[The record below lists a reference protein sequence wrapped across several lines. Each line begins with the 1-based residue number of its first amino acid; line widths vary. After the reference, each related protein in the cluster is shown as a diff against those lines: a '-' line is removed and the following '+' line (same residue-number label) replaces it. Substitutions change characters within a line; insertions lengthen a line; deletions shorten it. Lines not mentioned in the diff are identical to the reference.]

1 MMRRFMVL
9 LTILIAQSIPAVAE
23 SREKD
28 LDRWVDNSL
37 IPYVR
42 QQLLVHPRFKGETVM
57 FVVLNDNAP
66 ASTSN
71 ALALS
76 MRDRLLAAA
85 VDTAGVEIGWQQGRS
100 GTTLESN
107 PQDCMHDDVHYYI
120 GVELTQKLDS
130 TYAANVRALDL
141 EDRNWVTGFGKRWQ
155 GKLSTS
161 QRQAMRLERVD
172 ETFLGARDVPFTLG
186 QTDLLAAHLAH
197 QLSCTLKRRV
207 EDDYVV
213 SVDLVEPP
221 ATGLEGTVELISN
234 NLANRQALTL
244 STDEDASN
252 AILSGKAH
260 RIDGVLHQ
268 YWVTV
273 TPSRDTEEI
282 AALSA
287 SAYIVLPE
295 SRRPTAVPPA
305 TVPPVVAVAATEPG
319 VPPPV
324 SIPNAGKDALISPL
338 KITAPR
344 SNADCGIGACSML
357 QTEARVDS
365 IVFFLEHQANHGLV
379 RLSDAECRDRTAVRV
394 ARSGTPLQFPIART
408 TTESRNW
415 AETFEWDL
423 SPDLDTYYAVVV
435 TDVKLAR
442 RLANHMDRLPMR
454 CTTAL
459 RPGLENDEL
468 QAWLNDFAM
477 LTARSARH
485 IDWRA
490 IEVRNVL

>member
-9 LTILIAQSIPAVAE
+9 LTLLVAQSIPTVAE

-28 LDRWVDNSL
+28 VDRWVDNDL
-37 IPYVR
+37 IPYIR
-42 QQLLVHPRFKGETVM
+42 QQLLVHPRFKDETVM
-57 FVVLNDNAP
+57 FVVLDDNAP
-66 ASTSN
+66 ASTTN

-76 MRDRLLAAA
+76 IRDRLLAAA

-100 GTTLESN
+100 GTTLESS

-120 GVELTQKLDS
+120 GVELVQKLDS
-130 TYAANVRALDL
+130 SYAVNVRALDL
-141 EDRNWVTGFGKRWQ
+141 EDRNWVTGFGRRWH

-197 QLSCTLKRRV
+197 TLSCTLKRRV

-221 ATGLEGTVELISN
+221 ANGLEGTVELISN

-244 STDEDASN
+244 STDKDTANS
-252 AILSGKAH
+252 ILSGKAH

-273 TPSRDTEEI
+273 TPSRDTEDI

-295 SRRPTAVPPA
+295 SQKPPA
-305 TVPPVVAVAATEPG
+305 ARPVVAAGTTEPMT
-319 VPPPV
+319 PPPI
-324 SIPNAGKDALISPL
+324 SIPNAGKDSLIGPL
-338 KITAPR
+338 VISAPR
-344 SNADCGIGACSML
+344 SRTECGVGSCSIL
-357 QTEARVDS
+357 KTEARVDS

-379 RLSDAECRDRTAVRV
+379 RLSDSDCRGRTTARV
-394 ARSGTPLQFPIART
+394 ARSGQPLQFPIART
-408 TTESRNW
+408 TTSRRNW
-415 AETFEWDL
+415 SETYEWNTA
-423 SPDLDTYYAVVV
+423 PDLDTYYAVVV
-435 TDVKLAR
+435 TDAKVAR
-442 RLANHMDRLPMR
+442 RMANHMDRLPMR
-454 CTTAL
+454 CSEAL
-459 RPGLENDEL
+459 RPGLEDDEL
-468 QAWLNDFAM
+468 RAWLNDFAM
-477 LTARSARH
+477 LTARAAEH
-485 IDWRA
+485 VDWRA